1 MKLLLFL
8 IYLLN
13 SAFSYETEED
23 KNYFQLYPSEDKDT
37 PYLFHIYDLNSVFS
51 TVNSTDGEDMKIIK
65 SVIKE
70 NEIPIKDLS
79 SVIQYKEQFLVKT
92 CFGPNKI
99 VEIIDEKKEI
109 FTPMDDYFK
118 NVKNLK
124 NIKYCYSTSINNP
137 YIVSE
142 HTIVIFWTEFKVE
155 GNKEIYTH
163 KSILF
168 FPRTKSFSKI
178 YDLDTKG
185 ENFYAQSC
193 TNLRNKFIY
202 CNMDQSL
209 ELSKKYHFS
218 IILDYLNANEI
229 KVLIR
234 LVTVFARFN
243 NAIYHKPIGIF
254 KYFYAN
260 TGKYADYFLTE
271 YHDKENGKT
280 RLMTSVYVNYNLYT
294 FILRFED
301 LEIYQG
307 INIEDE
313 YIDPNLFNH
322 LLPNTK
328 EVIIIYIMKGT
339 EGKNLLHLNKYDY
352 TKDLKYKTKF
362 HKFSLSNYER
372 DDICENPKYMQSMF
386 INSFINYDTHDKA
399 IMESNKDKQYFKY
412 QRDIATFI
420 SCDDENGK
428 VFYQAKKI
436 QLPQCLNILNE
447 INGNINALIFPDNE
461 DVKIYVD
468 FDDPN
473 YKSLRN
479 VDIEFFDSYVYNRY
493 IIVQGVKNGDRL
505 IPVNKTITL
514 TNIERLEFSRTM
526 NFRKGRTYKI
536 PYRIKQTGFSG
547 ISSTCHLTSDLCYFE
562 FYYAKENEP
571 DKTDNIEP
579 PDVCPFCK
587 EHFNNKCAECEDII
601 GLIKKHN
608 ECGCECDEA
617 KGFKKEPN
625 ITINM
630 CECKDGYSFNET
642 IKECSRN
649 ETLNETY
656 CVNDQDENTK
666 VYIYRKI
673 TPGTHVYTKEEEPG
687 ILFCEK
693 PPDPLGNP
701 WFNLG
706 SKVYFTWVKIEKC
719 VYIVRTR
726 LRIEQS

>member
-1 MKLLLFL
+1 MKVLKMKILFLL

-13 SAFSYETEED
+13 SVFSYEKEED

-37 PYLFHIYDLNSVFS
+37 PYLFHIYDLNSNFS

-65 SVIKE
+65 KVIKE

-99 VEIIDEKKEI
+99 VEIIDEKKEV
-109 FTPMDDYFK
+109 FTPKDDYFK

-142 HTIVIFWTEFKVE
+142 HTIVIFWTEFKDE

-163 KSILF
+163 KCILF
-168 FPRTKSFSKI
+168 FPLTKSFSKI
-178 YDLDTKG
+178 YVLDTKG

-234 LVTVFARFN
+234 LVTVFARFS

-328 EVIIIYIMKGT
+328 EVIIIYIMRGT
-339 EGKNLLHLNKYDY
+339 EGKNLLLLNKYDY

-362 HKFSLSNYER
+362 HKFSLTNYKR

-386 INSFINYDTHDKA
+386 INSFINYDTHDKG
-399 IMESNKDKQYFKY
+399 IIESNKDKQYFKY

-473 YKSLRN
+473 YKSL
-479 VDIEFFDSYVYNRY
+479 
-493 IIVQGVKNGDRL
+493 KN
-505 IPVNKTITL
+505 
-514 TNIERLEFSRTM
+514 
-526 NFRKGRTYKI
+526 
-536 PYRIKQTGFSG
+536 
-547 ISSTCHLTSDLCYFE
+547 
-562 FYYAKENEP
+562 
-571 DKTDNIEP
+571 
-579 PDVCPFCK
+579 
-587 EHFNNKCAECEDII
+587 
-601 GLIKKHN
+601 
-608 ECGCECDEA
+608 
-617 KGFKKEPN
+617 
-625 ITINM
+625 
-630 CECKDGYSFNET
+630 
-642 IKECSRN
+642 
-649 ETLNETY
+649 
-656 CVNDQDENTK
+656 
-666 VYIYRKI
+666 
-673 TPGTHVYTKEEEPG
+673 
-687 ILFCEK
+687 
-693 PPDPLGNP
+693 NP
-701 WFNLG
+701 
-706 SKVYFTWVKIEKC
+706 
-719 VYIVRTR
+719 
-726 LRIEQS
+726 